1 MTAQLEHANLTV
13 ADPDATAAWM
23 QRTFGWY
30 IRWQGAT
37 ESGLRAIH
45 VGTGASYIALF
56 APEGQGTPATGRYA
70 TIGAMNHLGVVVD
83 DLDAVEA
90 RVGERR
96 RTYAKSFKRSSAKP
110 IIPSV
115 SFDNETS
122 AHATVIEVTCRDQIG
137 LLYRISRALSE
148 MRIGIST
155 ARIQTIGDVVVD
167 TFYVKSGG
175 TKVSDADHLAETE
188 RAVLHAIENK

>member
-13 ADPDATAAWM
+13 ADPDATADWM
-23 QRTFGWY
+23 QSTFGWH

-83 DLDAVEA
+83 DLDATEA
-90 RVGERR
+90 AV
-96 RTYAKSFKRSSAKP
+96 
-110 IIPSV
+110 
-115 SFDNETS
+115 
-122 AHATVIEVTCRDQIG
+122 
-137 LLYRISRALSE
+137 
-148 MRIGIST
+148 
-155 ARIQTIGDVVVD
+155 
-167 TFYVKSGG
+167 
-175 TKVSDADHLAETE
+175 
-188 RAVLHAIENK
+188 RAVGFTPHHHADYAPGRRFYFMDDLGVEYEVVSYTA